1 MSSVENTRIAK
12 NTAFLYMRMLLLFV
26 VNFYTTR
33 VLLHELGV
41 DDFGLFNVV
50 AGFVTMLGFMNQSM
64 TNSIQRFFNYQ
75 MGLHDKG
82 NLKLYFEVSLSV
94 QLIIGLIIVFIL
106 ETFGLWFLNNKMTI
120 PINRYTDANV
130 IYQLSCISLLVSVI
144 RTPYNALIIAKEK
157 MNFYAYISIVEAV
170 FKLAIAFLIGIVSCY
185 KLSFYAS
192 GILLISLLCLIAE
205 IIYVKVIEPLL
216 KLRLNWSKAVF
227 KEIFSFSGWN
237 LFGTASGMA
246 KSQGINVLMNLF
258 FNVTINAARGVAF
271 QVLSGIQQFVSNF
284 QSAINPQVVQ
294 SYANDNRERYLF
306 LTYASAKISIFMMWI
321 ITLPVI
327 ICINEVLSIW
337 LGDGMVPPYTSEFVI
352 IILLTGLFDS
362 LGSSLST
369 SIYATGKIKTYQIV
383 VSSIKIMVLPI
394 SYLLYKAGYAPAS
407 SMYVSLCLAA
417 FEQFMRVRIWSKLV
431 NEKSTNYLRI
441 IIVPSLI
448 VIVSSFLL
456 SYFITDMV
464 KVDSR
469 GLSLLIKGG
478 ITTIIGLSLIF
489 YMGLNSEERDRIL
502 VMIKQKIIT
511 KIVTK

>member
-12 NTAFLYMRMLLLFV
+12 NTAFLYIRMLLLFV

-33 VLLHELGV
+33 VLLRELGV
-41 DDFGLFNVV
+41 EDFGLFNVV

-106 ETFGLWFLNNKMTI
+106 ETIGLWFLNNKMTI
-120 PINRYTDANV
+120 PFDRYTDANV
-130 IYQLSCISLLVSVI
+130 IYQLSCVSLLVSVV

-157 MNFYAYISIVEAV
+157 MNFYAYISIIEAV

-205 IIYVKVIEPLL
+205 IVYVKVIEPVL
-216 KLRLNWSKAVF
+216 KFRLNWSKEIF
-227 KEIFSFSGWN
+227 KDIFSFSGWN

-246 KSQGINVLMNLF
+246 KSQGINVLMNVF
-258 FNVTINAARGVAF
+258 FDVTINAARGVAF
-271 QVLSGIQQFVSNF
+271 QVLGGVQQFVANF
-284 QSAINPQVVQ
+284 QSAINPQIVQ

-306 LTYASAKISIFMMWI
+306 LTYASAKISIFLMWL

-327 ICINEVLSIW
+327 ICIDEVLVLW
-337 LGDGMVPPYTSEFVI
+337 LGEGMVPPFTNEFVI

-369 SIYATGKIKTYQIV
+369 SIYATGNIKTYQIV
-383 VSSIKIMVLPI
+383 VSTIKVLVIPI
-394 SYLLYKAGYAPAS
+394 AFVLYKIGFAPAS
-407 SMYVSLCLAA
+407 SMYVSLCFSAI
-417 FEQFMRVRIWSKLV
+417 EQFFRVRIWSNIVKENPMV
-431 NEKSTNYLRI
+431 YLKT
-441 IIVPSLI
+441 IVIPSLI
-448 VIVSSFLL
+448 VILSSFFFTYLITELL
-456 SYFITDMV
+456 DI
-464 KVDSR
+464 KSR
-469 GLSLLIKGG
+469 GLALFIKGSFSV
-478 ITTIIGLSLIF
+478 IIGLLFIVF
-489 YMGLNSEERDRIL
+489 AGLNRYERSNIYNIL
-502 VMIKQKIIT
+502 KLKVNIHKIN
-511 KIVTK
+511 K